1 MVGLS
6 KDSLQS
12 HAKFREKTGLTFP
25 LLSDPEHEVLAAYGA
40 WGEKKM
46 YGKVVEG
53 TVRSTVVIGPEGV
66 VERVYP
72 KVKAKGHAQ
81 QVLEDLTPP
90 RA

>member
-1 MVGLS
+1 MS

-12 HAKFREKTGLTFP
+12 HARFRAKHGLTFP
-25 LLSDPEHEVLAAYGA
+25 LLADPDCAVLRAYGA

-46 YGKVVEG
+46 YGKTVEG
-53 TVRSTVVIGPEGV
+53 TLRTTVVIGPDGT

-81 QVLEDLTPP
+81 AVLEDLEG
-90 RA
+90 A